1 MHSTIIIIRE
11 WSASPFLSLFTR
23 SVYTR
28 RTRVYFG
35 GRRFRPNLSVVQRRR
50 CKTIIRCRRATQ
62 IYISSISIVIAIGQ
76 STVSWLLFAVYN
88 GSEAVH
94 DDPFHDGMA
103 TVFSSLKN
111 EKRNQLAVSADL
123 GGGGGRWIGG

>member
-35 GRRFRPNLSVVQRRR
+35 GRRFRPNLSVVQLRR

-103 TVFSSLKN
+103 TFSSLKN
-111 EKRNQLAVSADL
+111 EKRNQLAVGADL
-123 GGGGGRWIGG
+123 GGSGGRWIGG